1 METITRPKK
10 WGNSIG
16 IINTNTI
23 PKIVLEQEEITL
35 EDELIVH
42 IEKRDNVNKKKLMKE
57 GYVEMKNDL
66 EKINKEWEVADFEE

>member
-1 METITRPKK
+1 METIARPKK

-16 IINTNTI
+16 III

-42 IEKRDNVNKKKLMKE
+42 IEKKDNVSKKRLMKE
-57 GYVEMKNDL
+57 GYVEMKNDI
-66 EKINKEWEVADFEE
+66 ENINKEWEVADFEE